1 LKRLIIFALLGIHLF
16 TIGGY
21 MPVLEYLIHQSDV
34 QIVKEIYDNKI
45 NTKKLIE
52 LKIPVHLPDVQSW
65 SDFEHVEGQVVLKDT
80 FYNYVR
86 MKITRDTLDLLCIPN
101 TAKTRLQKANV
112 ILAKEFSD
120 VPLGKKG
127 HDGSTKRSID
137 LQYHFIST
145 SYVYDREPIPLTQK
159 YSDVVAKLLN
169 PCLKTRGQP
178 PEHCC

>member
-1 LKRLIIFALLGIHLF
+1 MIFVLLGIHLF

-34 QIVKEIYDNKI
+34 QIVKEIYNNKI

-65 SDFEHVEGQVVLKDT
+65 SDFDHVEGQVVLKDT

-112 ILAKEFSD
+112 ILAREFSD

-127 HDGSTKRSID
+127 HDSSIKRSID
-137 LQYHFIST
+137 VQYHLIST
-145 SYVYDREPIPLTQK
+145 SYVHHQEPIWIMPQFR
-159 YSDVVAKLLN
+159 DIVFNLLD
-169 PCLKTRGQP
+169 PFLKAPGQP
-178 PEHCC
+178 PEGYC